1 VKNTQQKLKKNIHVI
16 IVIKAA
22 AQNVLLQILKTILQ
36 QNQHSD
42 LMD

>member
-16 IVIKAA
+16 TAMKVV